1 MNYRLKDKGLQVQLD
16 AISDGDFSRQLEANR
31 GAVVMGIEYSEQ
43 ATLWFCKTGGP
54 LLSIEITPDMIE
66 KVREYDPRAWN
77 DYSKVNPP
85 EGVLMRVECHDGS
98 KACAQLRFF
107 EREGFCRP
115 EGLWCDIDGTPWPI
129 ADSDAVVRFRPW
141 DDPENEE

>member
-66 KVREYDPRAWN
+66 KVSEYDPHGWN
-77 DYSKVNPP
+77 SFPEVEPP
-85 EGVLMRVECHDGS
+85 EGVWMRCETDVNAIEHKIRHVAKFDGREWREYLS
-98 KACAQLRFF
+98 KQ
-107 EREGFCRP
+107 
-115 EGLWCDIDGTPWPI
+115 
-129 ADSDAVVRFRPW
+129 VVLHRFRPW
-141 DDPENEE
+141 DNPENDE